1 MQTFAMHG
9 YFSLQLLG
17 PGTGILLSHL
27 DVLCSRTFLDPRGG
41 VDLFPIVQWAH
52 SQAPST
58 QHTHTHTWSSQPPG
72 KQNFCSQ
79 FKGEE
84 TSLGDPVSRLRQL
97 SQLGAEL
104 EYKPECSDFNSCSS
118 SFFRMCYRLRALFSS
133 SRLLHSAHPL
143 SSCDQK
149 RENRMTE
156 RKTSPVPL
164 MAHLESRSL
173 QSRLLV
179 LL

>member
-1 MQTFAMHG
+1 MQTFAMNG

-41 VDLFPIVQWAH
+41 VDLFPIVQRAH

-118 SFFRMCYRLRALFSS
+118 SFSVCVTDCVLCSPLVYYT
-133 SRLLHSAHPL
+133 LLTRSVHVTR
-143 SSCDQK
+143 
-149 RENRMTE
+149 REITE
-156 RKTSPVPL
+156 
-164 MAHLESRSL
+164 
-173 QSRLLV
+173 
-179 LL
+179 